1 MLKEMRLFQNSCLRD
16 FIYGGIFFVF
26 IFVIN
31 QNEIIAQEMQ
41 ASNTSPAYPGGKNAL
56 KEIISKN
63 LRYPEEAKKSG
74 ISGVVEV
81 NFMINKEGNVE
92 NIRVMKGI
100 SLECDAEAI
109 RLTGVITGWTQGMR
123 QGKPVNTMVSMPI
136 EFKGENKLHPV
147 VIEGK
152 ITEKN
157 TGNPIEGAFAI
168 IKGTNIG
175 SVTTP
180 DGSYR
185 LEVPAES
192 KYLEF
197 FGVGYSPKEV
207 LIDYHSTINI
217 ELDTE
222 YLIIDFSVP
231 EN

>member
-1 MLKEMRLFQNSCLRD
+1 MLKEMRLFQYSCLRD
-16 FIYGGIFFVF
+16 FIYAGIFFAF
-26 IFVIN
+26 IFIIN
-31 QNEIIAQEMQ
+31 QNEIIAQEFHG
-41 ASNTSPAYPGGKNAL
+41 SNTSPAYPGGKNAL

-92 NIRVMKGI
+92 NIKVMKGI
-100 SLECDAEAI
+100 NLECDAEAI
-109 RLTGVITGWTQGMR
+109 RVTSLITGWIQGTR

-136 EFKGENKLHPV
+136 EFKGENKLRPA
-147 VIEGK
+147 VITGK
-152 ITEKN
+152 ITEKY
-157 TGNPIEGAFAI
+157 TGMPIEGAFVI

-175 SVTTP
+175 SVTSP

-185 LEVPAES
+185 VGVSAES

-197 FGVGYSPKEV
+197 FGIGYSPKEV

-217 ELDTE
+217 ELDTD
-222 YLIIDFSVP
+222 YWIIDFSVP